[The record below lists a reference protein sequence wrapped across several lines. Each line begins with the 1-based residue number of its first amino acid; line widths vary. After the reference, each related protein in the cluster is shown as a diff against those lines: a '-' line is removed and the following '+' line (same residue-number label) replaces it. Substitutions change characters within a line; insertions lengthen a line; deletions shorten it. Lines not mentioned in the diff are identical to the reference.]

1 MIKHARF
8 VILYRNLTDDGATA
22 AFPSPHKAH
31 RIFISHIYRTRQKL
45 AYGRQGLAGRIWRP
59 GYNSSGYFWGVLNVS
74 LRASG
79 AQLRLDI
86 LTGQT

>member
-31 RIFISHIYRTRQKL
+31 SIFISHIYRTRQKL
-45 AYGRQGLAGRIWRP
+45 VYGRQGLAGGGGGGGDAIDP
-59 GYNSSGYFWGVLNVS
+59 PDDHVQETSPSG
-74 LRASG
+74 
-79 AQLRLDI
+79 
-86 LTGQT
+86 

>member
-31 RIFISHIYRTRQKL
+31 SILISYIYRTRQKR
-45 AYGRQGLAGRIWRP
+45 AYGRQGLAGRIRARILFKWALFGVFSTSLFAP
-59 GYNSSGYFWGVLNVS
+59 PTLSS
-74 LRASG
+74 
-79 AQLRLDI
+79 DI
-86 LTGQT
+86 LTERPK

>member
-31 RIFISHIYRTRQKL
+31 SIFISYIYRTRKKL
-45 AYGRQGLAGRIWRP
+45 AYGRQGLAGRIGRP
-59 GYNSSGYFWGVLNVS
+59 GYSSSGYFLGC
-74 LRASG
+74 
-79 AQLRLDI
+79 AQRLS
-86 LTGQT
+86 

>member
-31 RIFISHIYRTRQKL
+31 SIFISHIYRTRQKL
-45 AYGRQGLAGRIWRP
+45 ANNGRQGLAGGIGRP
-59 GYNSSGYFWGVLNVS
+59 GYSSSGYFLGC
-74 LRASG
+74 
-79 AQLRLDI
+79 AQ
-86 LTGQT
+86 